1 MSGGARNNFDGR
13 QWREKVIRT
22 RVNAALADLPPLN
35 ASFAMTR
42 NISARLPFMSRNATK
57 RNALDKRVTHS
68 GRQRRSRK
76 SLRSQRRQKLN
87 PNHISFQKIPN
98 GRRCK
103 G

>member
-22 RVNAALADLPPLN
+22 RVNAALADLPPLE
-35 ASFAMTR
+35 
-42 NISARLPFMSRNATK
+42 
-57 RNALDKRVTHS
+57 
-68 GRQRRSRK
+68 RQ
-76 SLRSQRRQKLN
+76 L